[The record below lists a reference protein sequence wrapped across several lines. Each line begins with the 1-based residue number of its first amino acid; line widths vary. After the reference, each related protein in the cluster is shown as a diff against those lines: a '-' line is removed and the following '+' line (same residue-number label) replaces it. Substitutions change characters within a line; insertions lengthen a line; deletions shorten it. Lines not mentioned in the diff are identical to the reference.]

1 LRWASSDWFKATAV
15 VLTMTA
21 ACVVP
26 LVLGAGCG
34 SSPTGPADPA
44 GAAGTT
50 VAPTAAETTTSTTEA
65 APIEITIAATGD
77 VLGAQSVRM
86 TAWDATTGK
95 YDFYPIFAPM
105 TPYLQAADYTLVNLE
120 TRLADP
126 SANGNYHGYK
136 LMNSPVELGQALKRA
151 GVDLCA
157 LANNHSLD
165 EGFDGIVQ
173 TLDRLDTIGLAHVG
187 CYRSAADKAARSPLI
202 VDIKGIK
209 VAFINY
215 TDVNNGLYLA
225 AQHKAYAV
233 NFLGVEA
240 AAAEAEA
247 AREAG
252 ADLVVMIVHWGRE
265 DATKPRSA
273 QVQIAEGADDY
284 QGLLQRGVDVILG
297 AHSHVVEP
305 AAHITYQTEL
315 GPRETYVV
323 YSMGNFLPDSEGWP
337 KDNGLV
343 IYVHVQKVGDKT
355 TVTGLSYLPILT
367 QRTSTAPRK
376 IRILPVLPGVVPQTD
391 TEIGAGTQ
399 ARMDKV
405 WNYYEAMYDKPQD
418 NIVPFDPADL

>member
-1 LRWASSDWFKATAV
+1 MVAVGAVLLV
-15 VLTMTA
+15 VLWVTEPPGTSSTTQSSSTTGVA
-21 ACVVP
+21 F
-26 LVLGAGCG
+26 AG
-34 SSPTGPADPA
+34 SQ
-44 GAAGTT
+44 TT
-50 VAPTAAETTTSTTEA
+50 IPKTTSTTEA

-77 VLGAQSVRM
+77 VMGAQSVRT
-86 TAWDATTGK
+86 TALDKTTGK
-95 YDFYPIFAPM
+95 YDFYPIFAPVA
-105 TPYLQAADYTLVNLE
+105 PYLSGADYTLVNLE

-126 SANGNYHGYK
+126 TPNGNYNGYR
-136 LMNSPVELGQALKRA
+136 LMNSPVELGQALKQA

-173 TLDRLDTIGLAHVG
+173 TLDRLDAMGLAHVG
-187 CYRSAADKAARSPLI
+187 CYRSAADKAARTPLI

-215 TDVNNGLYLA
+215 TDVNNGLYLP

-233 NFLGVEA
+233 NFLGTEA
-240 AAAEAEA
+240 AAAEAQA

-252 ADLVVMIVHWGRE
+252 ADLVVMIVHWGKE
-265 DATKPRSA
+265 DATKPGSA
-273 QVQIAEGADDY
+273 QVRIAEGSGDY
-284 QGLLQRGVDVILG
+284 QGLLRRGVDVILG

-305 AAHITYQTEL
+305 AAHVTYQTES

-323 YSMGNFLPDSEGWP
+323 YSMGNFLPDSAGWP
-337 KDNGLV
+337 QDNGLV

-355 TVTGLSYLPILT
+355 TVTGLSYLPVLA
-367 QRTSTAPRK
+367 QRGGSPRK
-376 IRILPVLPGVVPQTD
+376 VRLLPVLPGVVPQTD
-391 TEIGAGTQ
+391 TVIGAGTQ

-405 WNYYEAMYDKPQD
+405 WNYYQAMYDKPQD

>member
-1 LRWASSDWFKATAV
+1 MV
-15 VLTMTA
+15 A

-34 SSPTGPADPA
+34 PSPSGSSEAA
-44 GAAGTT
+44 GAADATT
-50 VAPTAAETTTSTTEA
+50 TSVAAVTTTSTTEA

-86 TAWDATTGK
+86 TAYDKATGK

-105 TPYLQAADYTLVNLE
+105 ASYLSSADYTLVNLE

-126 SANGNYHGYK
+126 SANGNYNGYK
-136 LMNSPVELGQALKRA
+136 LMNSPVEMGQALKQA

-173 TLDRLDTIGLAHVG
+173 TLDRLDAIGLAHVG
-187 CYRSAADKAARSPLI
+187 CYRSAADKAARTPLL

-215 TDVNNGLYLA
+215 TDVNNGLYLS

-233 NFLGVEA
+233 NVLGVDD

-252 ADLVVMIVHWGRE
+252 ADLVVLIVHWGRE
-265 DATKPRSA
+265 DATKPGSA
-273 QVQIAEGADDY
+273 QVRIAEGSGDY

-305 AAHITYQTEL
+305 AAHVTYQTES
-315 GPRETYVV
+315 GSRETYVV
-323 YSMGNFLPDSEGWP
+323 YSMGNFLPDSAGWP
-337 KDNGLV
+337 QDNGLV

-355 TVTGLSYLPILT
+355 TVTGLSYLPVLA
-367 QRTSTAPRK
+367 QRGGSPRTV
-376 IRILPVLPGVVPQTD
+376 RLLPVLPGVLPQTD
-391 TEIGAGTQ
+391 TVIGAGTQ

-405 WNYYEAMYDKPQD
+405 WNYYEVMYDKPQD
-418 NIVPFDPADL
+418 NIVPFDPADR